1 MNENIK
7 CEMVGMLNDE
17 ISKHQ
22 FECTR
27 RVYGTDGLCP
37 TLVVCGGGWTEH
49 EDYRT
54 GRCKDGANGRR

>member
-37 TLVVCGGGWTEH
+37 TLVVCGGGWTKR
-49 EDYRT
+49 ED
-54 GRCKDGANGRR
+54 C

>member
-7 CEMVGMLNDE
+7 CEMVGML
-17 ISKHQ
+17 SGKTR
-22 FECTR
+22 FESTR

-54 GRCKDGANGRR
+54 DRCKDGANGRR

>member
-7 CEMVGMLNDE
+7 CEMVGMLPDE
-17 ISKHQ
+17 NSGS
-22 FECTR
+22 FELTR

-37 TLVVCGGGWTEH
+37 TLVVCGGGRTEH

-54 GRCKDGANGRR
+54 GHCKDGANGRR